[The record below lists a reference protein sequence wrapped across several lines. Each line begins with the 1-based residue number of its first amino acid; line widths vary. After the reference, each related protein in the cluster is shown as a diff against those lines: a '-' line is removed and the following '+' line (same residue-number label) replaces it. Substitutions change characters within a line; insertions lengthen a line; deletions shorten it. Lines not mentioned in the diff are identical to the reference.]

1 MYKVKE
7 GIKRMR
13 RMALMVQKKSK
24 DLPSEVL
31 AQKGTNLTRN
41 ERQGNKVGHL
51 FLPNLVSILDDEK
64 REVRSKAKQIE
75 MKNRIPY
82 SVFFFIVF
90 SFLEF
95 WDWGRRSR
103 NQEVPYSIEWRS
115 IISSR
120 CNLWSTSLTLLLY
133 PKSYRTNHLFTWSN
147 K

>member
-1 MYKVKE
+1 
-7 GIKRMR
+7 MR

-82 SVFFFIVF
+82 SVFFFTVF

-95 WDWGRRSR
+95 
-103 NQEVPYSIEWRS
+103 
-115 IISSR
+115 
-120 CNLWSTSLTLLLY
+120 
-133 PKSYRTNHLFTWSN
+133 
-147 K
+147 

>member
-7 GIKRMR
+7 GIKRME

-24 DLPSEVL
+24 DLPSEILV
-31 AQKGTNLTRN
+31 QKGTNLTRN
-41 ERQGNKVGHL
+41 ERQGNKVGNL
-51 FLPNLVSILDDEK
+51 FLPNLVLHPRRRK
-64 REVRSKAKQIE
+64 KRSKKQS
-75 MKNRIPY
+75 KANRDEEQDSSI
-82 SVFFFIVF
+82 FFFIVF

-95 WDWGRRSR
+95 CDWGRKPR

-133 PKSYRTNHLFTWSN
+133 PKSCRTNHLFTWSN